1 MDQDGESGGEV
12 IDLRRNCDT
21 PQKYHY
27 KSPQKKVLGFKC
39 SVQL

>member
-1 MDQDGESGGEV
+1 V
-12 IDLRRNCDT
+12 IDRRKNSDN

-39 SVQL
+39 SVQLQGSTYDEFE